1 MYCSLHT
8 HSHYSLLDGLS
19 KIPDLVSRAKE
30 IGMPALALT
39 DHGVMY
45 GTIEFYKT
53 CKEYGIKPIIG
64 CEVYLS
70 PRSHHKK
77 ESGIDNK
84 YYHITLLAKNDEGYR
99 NLTKIVTIA
108 HLEGFYYKPRVDKKT
123 IKKYSKGIIALS
135 GCPAGLLSQ
144 MSKKDSPEKIS
155 ETALEWQEIF
165 GKGNYYIEIQ
175 PHEHIDEIKK
185 MNTALRKVSQIT
197 KIPLVVTTDSHYS
210 LKDDQDAH
218 EILLKINTSSSG
230 KEDSGMSLK
239 DFHLHLHSDKE
250 IRKLMPDDHEAID
263 NSGKIADKID
273 FEFKFGDYVLPSFP
287 LPKNEDDSFEY
298 MKKLIYYGFEMRY
311 KKSDVIAKKQVEYEL
326 EIIKKTGYADYFL
339 IVSDMINW
347 AKDHGIMVGPG
358 RGSAAGS
365 IVSYCLNITSIDP
378 QIFGLI
384 FERFL
389 NPERIS
395 MPDIDVDY
403 ADDRR
408 HEVIEYM
415 VDKYGLDH
423 VAQIITFGIMKSR
436 MVVRDVTRALGYPY
450 AIGDQIAKSIPMGMA
465 LELAL
470 KDTSDLLGLY
480 NSNPEVK
487 KVIDM
492 ALKLENVARHA
503 STHAAGV
510 VVSKE
515 PLVNYLPLQRSTGSS
530 QIASTQFSMYDVETI
545 GLLKLDVLGLKNLTI
560 MKNATRII
568 KRVYKKEV
576 NIEKLPFDDKKT
588 FELLRRGDTVGVFQ
602 LESDGMRRY
611 IKELQPTKIDDIM
624 AMVAL
629 YRPGPMEFIPDYIN
643 GKIGKIEIKYLHPKL
658 KPLIENTYGIA
669 VYQEQI
675 LQIARDIAGFSYGEA
690 DVLRKAIGK
699 KIRKLLQEQRKK
711 FVSGA
716 IKFSNIDKN
725 LAEKLFD
732 FAEPFA
738 RYGFNRAHA
747 ACYAMI
753 AYQTAYLK
761 ANYPAAFLAA
771 LLTSEQNDLDKIAI
785 AVAEAEKQNVKV
797 LPPNVNESFP
807 EFAVVKSGKYETI
820 RYGLMAIKNV
830 GAKVAEIITHERQ
843 ENGEYKDLKD
853 FIKRLPT
860 TVLNKKSLEALTFSG
875 AFDSFAERNQIIESM
890 EDILGYIK
898 AKSKASKQPD
908 LFGSTNT
915 KVEDSPF
922 ELKSAEP
929 ASKRKIL
936 TWEKEFLGIYL
947 TEHPLQEHMSYL
959 KNLPV
964 NTASLSDRFVGKE
977 VYLAG
982 ILTECKK
989 IVTKNNANMMFCKL
1003 EDLASSVELVIFPKV
1018 LENYQSLLI
1027 ANSLVGVKGKVNL
1040 KDGEIKIL
1048 VDEVEEISQQKIG
1061 VDIVNDFHKN
1071 RSDQI
1076 IITIPRNSKKSLLE
1090 KIKNILEA
1098 SPGNCS
1104 VILKIPVNGN
1114 YFEKKLKTQVN
1125 PNTSLIQE
1133 LKEIVGSNNISL

>member
-8 HSHYSLLDGLS
+8 HSHYSLLDGLA
-19 KIPDLVSRAKE
+19 KIPDLVNRAKE
-30 IGMPALALT
+30 IKMPALALT

-53 CKEYGIKPIIG
+53 CQENNIKPIIG
-64 CEVYLS
+64 CEIYVA
-70 PRSHHKK
+70 PRSHLKK
-77 ESGIDNK
+77 EFGIDNK
-84 YYHITLLAKNDEGYR
+84 YNHMTLLAKNDQGYK
-99 NLTKIVTIA
+99 NLTKLVSIA

-123 IKKYSKGIIALS
+123 IRKYAEGIIALS
-135 GCPAGLLSQ
+135 GCPAGILSQ
-144 MSKKDSPEKIS
+144 MSKKDKLEKIS
-155 ETALEWQEIF
+155 ETALEWQKIF
-165 GKGNYYIEIQ
+165 GQGNFYIEIQ
-175 PHEHIDEIKK
+175 PHEQISEIKK
-185 MNTALRKVSQIT
+185 MNQVLRKVSQVT
-197 KIPLVVTTDSHYS
+197 KIPLVITTDSHYC
-210 LKDDQDAH
+210 LKNDQDAH
-218 EILLKINTSSSG
+218 EILLKINTASTS

-250 IRKLMPDDHEAID
+250 IRKLMPNDSEAID
-263 NSGKIADKID
+263 NSEKIADKID
-273 FEFKFGDYVLPSFP
+273 FKFKFGEYILPAFP
-287 LPKNEDDSFEY
+287 LPANETDSFDY
-298 MKKLIYYGFEMRY
+298 MKKLVYQGFKKRY
-311 KKSDVIAKKQVEYEL
+311 KKNNIEARKQVEYEL
-326 EIIKKTGYADYFL
+326 EVIKKTGYTDYFL

-347 AKDHGIMVGPG
+347 AKNQGIMVGPG

-365 IVSYCLNITSIDP
+365 IVSYCLNITSLNPLD
-378 QIFGLI
+378 FGLI

-408 HEVIEYM
+408 HEVINYL
-415 VDKYGLDH
+415 VRKYGTDR

-436 MVVRDVTRALGYPY
+436 MVVRDVTRALDYPY

-470 KDTSDLLGLY
+470 KSSSDLLGLY
-480 NSNPEVK
+480 NSNPDVK

-510 VVSKE
+510 VISKE
-515 PLVNYLPLQRSTGSS
+515 PLVNYLPLQRSTGSND
-530 QIASTQFSMYDVETI
+530 IASTQFSMYDVETI

-560 MKNATRII
+560 IKNTTRII
-568 KRVYKKEV
+568 NKVYGKIV
-576 NIEKLPFDDKKT
+576 DIDNLPLDDKKT
-588 FELLRRGDTVGVFQ
+588 FELFKKGNTVGVFQ
-602 LESDGMRRY
+602 LESEGMRRY

-629 YRPGPMEFIPDYIN
+629 YRPGPMEFIPDYIR
-643 GKIGKIEIKYLHPKL
+643 GKIGGKKPKYLHPKL
-658 KPLIENTYGIA
+658 KPILENTYGIA

-699 KIRKLLQEQRKK
+699 KIKKLLQEQRKK
-711 FVSGA
+711 FVKGA
-716 IKFSNIDKN
+716 IEFSQIDKN

-771 LLTSEQNDLDKIAI
+771 LLTSEQKDLDKIAI
-785 AVAEAEKQNVKV
+785 AVNEAEKQNIKV
-797 LPPNVNESFP
+797 LPPNINESFP
-807 EFAVVKSGKYETI
+807 EFAIVKTGKKETI

-830 GAKVAEIITHERQ
+830 GVKVAEIITQERIK
-843 ENGEYKDLKD
+843 NGVYKDLKD

-860 TVLNKKSLEALTFSG
+860 NVLNKKSLEALTFSG
-875 AFDSFAERNQIIESM
+875 AFDSFAERNQIFESM
-890 EDILGYIK
+890 DEILNFVK
-898 AKSKASKQPD
+898 AKSRASKQPD

-922 ELKSAEP
+922 ELKNVEP
-929 ASKRKIL
+929 ANKRKIL

-947 TEHPLQEHMSYL
+947 TEHPLQEHISYL
-959 KNLPV
+959 KNLPL
-964 NTASLSDRFVGKE
+964 NTASLNERLINKE

-989 IVTKNNANMMFCKL
+989 IITKNNANMMFCRL
-1003 EDLASSVELVIFPKV
+1003 EDLVSSVELIIFPRI
-1018 LENYQSLLI
+1018 LENYQSLLMPD
-1027 ANSLVGVKGKVNL
+1027 SLVGVKGKVNL

-1048 VDEVEEISQQKIG
+1048 VDEVEEINQQKIG
-1061 VDIVNDFHKN
+1061 AEIVKKFQANQTN
-1071 RSDQI
+1071 QI
-1076 IITIPRNSKKSLLE
+1076 IVTIPRNSKKSLLE
-1090 KIKNILEA
+1090 KIKNILE
-1098 SPGNCS
+1098 SNPGNCN

-1114 YFEKKLKTQVN
+1114 YFEKKLKTRVK
-1125 PNTSLIQE
+1125 PNTNLFQE
-1133 LKEIVGSNNISL
+1133 LKEIVGSNNLSI